1 MFDFFQLL
9 KWVALLI
16 VLLAVVAGL
25 ATFVAHFTAASD
37 DAMTYYTGTRSN
49 NLGQPLHESAFEMFG
64 TFFVDAVMG
73 DRLASFAALLGS
85 VLLTMFGLSLL
96 LWLVKVVLS

>member
-9 KWVALLI
+9 KWVALII

-25 ATFVAHFTAASD
+25 ATFASHFTSVAD
-37 DAMTYYTGTRSN
+37 DARTYFTGTRSN

-64 TFFVDAVMG
+64 TFFVDAVVG
-73 DRLASFAALLGS
+73 SRVATFAALLGS